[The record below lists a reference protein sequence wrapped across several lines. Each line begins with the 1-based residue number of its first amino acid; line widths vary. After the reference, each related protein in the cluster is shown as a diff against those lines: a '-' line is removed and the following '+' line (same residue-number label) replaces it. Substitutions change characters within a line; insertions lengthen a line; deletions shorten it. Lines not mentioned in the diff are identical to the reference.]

1 MRVKTGLEKMLEQ
14 GLYRDK
20 VIGLI
25 TNHTGLDSSLRQ
37 NFDAMIDEGYRIRA
51 LFSPEHGIRGNAAEG
66 AKVGDETE
74 PRTGIPVYSLYG
86 ESRIPSAESLE
97 KIDVLVFDIQDIGA
111 RYYTYPSTMLGGMR
125 AAAQANIPFVVLDR
139 PNPIGGEMVEGNVPS
154 PDDLS
159 FVCYAPVAIRHGMTL
174 GEIALME
181 ADRLGLPAPHVV
193 KAEGWERRMFYD
205 DTGIGPWV
213 PPSPAASTQD
223 MALLYPGS
231 CLLEG
236 TNLSEGRGTSSP
248 FELVGAPYVDPH
260 VLAETL
266 LKANLPGVMVRP
278 TYFTPWYWKHV
289 GKVCG
294 GVQFH
299 VVDKRAVRPVELGI
313 RLLFTVR
320 DLFPGFALREHLP
333 EEPAKKEKK
342 PGEPGTEQA
351 GSQGDFIRK
360 DKPRDYLDLLAGGPG
375 LREAL
380 MNGSS
385 PNDLISRWREEASE
399 FERKRKPYLLYR

>member
-1 MRVKTGLEKMLEQ
+1 MKVATGLEKMLRE
-14 GLYRDK
+14 GLFKDK
-20 VIGLI
+20 EIGLI
-25 TNHTGLDSSLRQ
+25 TNHTGLDSKLRQ
-37 NFDAMIDEGYRIRA
+37 NYDAMLDEGYRIGA
-51 LFSPEHGIRGNAAEG
+51 LFSPEHGIRGNVAEG
-66 AKVGDETE
+66 ARVGDETD

-86 ESRIPSAESLE
+86 KSRVPSPESLA
-97 KIDVLVFDIQDIGA
+97 KIDVLIFDIQDIGA
-111 RYYTYPSTMLGGMR
+111 RYYTYPSTMLGAMR

-139 PNPIGGEMVEGNVPS
+139 PNPIGGATVEGNVPS
-154 PDDLS
+154 PQELS

-181 ADRLGLPAPHVV
+181 ADRLGLPAPRVV
-193 KAEGWERRMFYD
+193 KAEGWERSKFYD

-213 PPSPAASTQD
+213 PPSPAASTLD
-223 MALLYPGS
+223 MALLYPGT

-248 FELVGAPYVDPH
+248 FEMVGAPYVDPYI
-260 VLAETL
+260 LGEALMKEG
-266 LKANLPGVMVRP
+266 LPGVMVRP

-299 VVDKRAVRPVELGI
+299 VVDKRAVRPVELGL

-320 DLFPGFALREHLP
+320 DLFPEFALREHLP
-333 EEPAKKEKK
+333 EEGEKQ
-342 PGEPGTEQA
+342 PGESPTA
-351 GSQGDFIRK
+351 QGDIIRQ
-360 DKPRDYLDLLAGGPG
+360 DKRRDYLDLLAGGPA

-380 MNGSS
+380 MNGGS
-385 PNDLISRWREEASE
+385 PNDLISKWREEAAE
-399 FERKRKPYLLYR
+399 FERRRKTYFLYQ